1 MALKLSVNRSLIPG
15 HPLGTG
21 YMTKTVK
28 KTDRFEKLTLLLV
41 EPSALQRRIIVGE
54 CAEIGASNVD
64 VVGSLA
70 DALDWLQGCHADVVV
85 SALYLPDGTGT
96 ELVERMRQD
105 PRWID
110 VPFILISSETR
121 PQALEPVRQSGACG
135 ILPKPFSASQLAMA
149 LSRTLEMPESLEME
163 DIDLESLR
171 VLLVDDSPNSRRFI
185 RRVLENL
192 GLRNFIEA
200 DNGKDAVVM
209 LAETLVDLII
219 TDYNMPEMDG
229 REFVEYVRTRSW
241 QQTVPILMVTS
252 ESNMSRLAAVEEAGV
267 SGICDKPFDTTVLQ
281 QLLAGILQQREE

>member
-1 MALKLSVNRSLIPG
+1 
-15 HPLGTG
+15 
-21 YMTKTVK
+21 MTTMV

-54 CAEIGASNVD
+54 CTEIGASNVD

-70 DALDWLQGCHADVVV
+70 DALDWLQGCRADVVI

-96 ELVERMRQD
+96 ELVERMRRD
-105 PRWID
+105 PRWVD
-110 VPFILISSETR
+110 VPFVLISSETR

-135 ILPKPFSASQLAMA
+135 ILPKPFTASQLARA
-149 LSRTLEMPESLEME
+149 LSRTLEMPESLDME
-163 DIDLESLR
+163 DVDVESLR

-185 RRVLENL
+185 RRVLESL
-192 GLRNFIEA
+192 GLRHFMEA
-200 DNGKDAVVM
+200 GNGKEAVVM

-241 QQTVPILMVTS
+241 QQSVPILMVTS
-252 ESNMSRLAAVEEAGV
+252 ESNTSRLAAVEEAGV

-281 QLLAGILQQREE
+281 QLLAGILRQRED